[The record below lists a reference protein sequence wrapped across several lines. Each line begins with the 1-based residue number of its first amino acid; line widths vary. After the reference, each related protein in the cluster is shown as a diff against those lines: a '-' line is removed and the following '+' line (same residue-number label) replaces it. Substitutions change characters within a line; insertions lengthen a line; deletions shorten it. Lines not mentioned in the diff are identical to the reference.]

1 VTLSAEDAA
10 ASARAVID
18 SNSYLTLGTADENGR
33 PWISPVW
40 FAHSGYREF
49 FWVSSPDARHSI
61 NLAARPEVGIV
72 IFDSQVSPAEA
83 EAVYVS
89 AKAEEL
95 SGDEVEPGIEVFSQK
110 SESDGLPAY
119 SRVDVE
125 EPAKLRLY
133 RAVATEHFALG
144 AGSQRVPIDP
154 S

>member
-1 VTLSAEDAA
+1 LSGDPVAD
-10 ASARAVID
+10 ARAVID
-18 SNSYLTLGTADENGR
+18 SNSYMTLGTADESGR
-33 PWISPVW
+33 PWVSPVW

-72 IFDSQVSPAEA
+72 IFDSQISPAEA

-95 SGDEVEPGIEVFSQK
+95 SDDEVEPGIEIFSRK
-110 SESDGLPAY
+110 SEADGLPAY
-119 SRVDVE
+119 SRVDVQ
-125 EPAKLRLY
+125 EPARLRLY
-133 RAVATEHFALG
+133 RATATEHFALG

-154 S
+154 T